1 MADLRSAKR
10 HTTLP
15 SSRSWSRYWS
25 ALVSMIVRLPMKRW
39 PWVRLPAARPST
51 APGTTRAPCSITSPC
66 TGRTNCASPS
76 PQRITFGI
84 GSFFTARPTT
94 PASASSSAVP
104 PALTRATHTSPFAPG
119 FFCSASTATPCFLAN
134 PATAAAGAL
143 ADGPVTSFS
152 SLAARSATSR
162 TSAAR
167 RRGVARSCS
176 TLPPFGARPS
186 ATSSS
191 RMPWANALPSA
202 DSALGGS
209 SSVSSS
215 TSRLLAIFHWEAE
228 AFAGLEISLGHRAG
242 EGPYP
247 PNVGGALGHRDR
259 AARVEQVEGMRGLH
273 HHLVARQHALRF
285 DQPFRLAFVV
295 REGIE
300 KQRDVGELEVV
311 ARLLDFVLVI
321 HIAVGDP
328 RRPDQVIHAVLALQV
343 HRQAFEAVGDLA
355 EHRLAREAAHF
366 LEVGELRDLHAV
378 EPHFPAETPG
388 AERGGLPVVLDEA
401 DVVLGRIDAEIAQ
414 RFEVALLD
422 VVGRG
427 LENHLVLV
435 VVLQPV
441 RVVAVAPVLRP
452 ARRLHVGRVPRL
464 GADRA
469 QEGRGVEGAGA
480 DFHVVRL

>member
-119 FFCSASTATPCFLAN
+119 FRCSASTATPCFLAN
-134 PATAAAGAL
+134 PATDATGAP
-143 ADGPVTSFS
+143 AEGPVTSFS

-162 TSAAR
+162 TSTAR

-176 TLPPFGARPS
+176 YLPPLGARPS

-191 RMPWANALPSA
+191 RMPLAKAVPRA
-202 DSALGGS
+202 DSAFGGS

-215 TSRLLAIFHWEAE
+215 TSRLLAIFHWKAE
-228 AFAGLEISLGHRAG
+228 SLAGLVVGLCHGACERADP
-242 EGPYP
+242 PY
-247 PNVGGALGHRDR
+247 VGRALGHRDR

-273 HHLVARQHALRF
+273 HHLIPRQHALRT
-285 DQPFRLAFVV
+285 DQALRFAFVFAEVPEQHV
-295 REGIE
+295 RV
-300 KQRDVGELEVV
+300 RELEVV

-321 HIAVGDP
+321 HIAVGDAW
-328 RRPDQVIHAVLALQV
+328 RPYQVVHAVLALQV

-355 EHRLAREAAHF
+355 EHRLARKAADF

-378 EPHFPAETPG
+378 EPHFPAQTPG
-388 AERGGLPVVLDEA
+388 AER
-401 DVVLGRIDAEIAQ
+401 
-414 RFEVALLD
+414 
-422 VVGRG
+422 
-427 LENHLVLV
+427 
-435 VVLQPV
+435 
-441 RVVAVAPVLRP
+441 
-452 ARRLHVGRVPRL
+452 
-464 GADRA
+464 
-469 QEGRGVEGAGA
+469 
-480 DFHVVRL
+480 